1 MELEQR
7 DKQLIALL
15 KQNGRESVVSLSKK
29 LGVSRATV
37 QNRIEMLERRKIIK
51 GFTVLFDDEY
61 DKRLLRVLMSINLR
75 AGVSRNV
82 IKNLRLRPQVTKI
95 LSVSGIYDLMV
106 EITVETTIELDQQID
121 DIREID
127 GIEDTITSV
136 VLADYN

>member
-29 LGVSRATV
+29 LGVSRATI

-61 DKRLLRVLMSINLR
+61 DSRLLRALMSVNLR
-75 AGVSRNV
+75 AGVSRKV
-82 IKNLRLRPQVTKI
+82 IENLRTRPQVTKI
-95 LSVSGIYDLMV
+95 LSVSGVYDLMI
-106 EITVETTIELDQQID
+106 ELTVETTIELDRQVD
-121 DIREID
+121 DIREIE
-127 GIEDTITSV
+127 GIEHTVTSII
-136 VLADYN
+136 LADYH

>member
-1 MELEQR
+1 MDLEQR

-75 AGVSRNV
+75 AGVSHNV
-82 IKNLRLRPQVTKI
+82 IKDLRIRPEVTKI
-95 LSVSGIYDLMV
+95 LSVSGIYDLV
-106 EITVETTIELDQQID
+106 IEITVETTVELDFQID
-121 DIREID
+121 NIREIE
-127 GIEDTITSV
+127 GIENTTTCVI
-136 VLADYN
+136 LADYH